1 MQQLSITWFGHATF
15 ILKTPGGK
23 RVLLDPWLTDNPS
36 CPEAMKKPPEA
47 DLILVSHGHWDHI
60 DDLISSARASGAPV
74 VGILE
79 LCSWLEQKDIG
90 NTVPMNK
97 GGTVDLIGLQITMVD
112 ARHSAGYVD
121 NGVMINMGEAAG
133 FVVKLEDGMTIYFA
147 GDTALFGDMKLIGEM
162 YKPDIAILPIG
173 DRFTMG
179 PEAAAKAC
187 EFLGIRKVVP
197 MHWGTFPLLT
207 GQPEEFRA
215 LVEPKGIEIL
225 ELKPGETLQSR

>member
-36 CPEAMKKPPEA
+36 CPEAMKKPPKA

-133 FVVKLEDGMTIYFA
+133 FVIELEDGMTIYFA

-225 ELKPGETLQSR
+225 ELKPGETLQSG

>member
-36 CPEAMKKPPEA
+36 CPEAMKEPPEA